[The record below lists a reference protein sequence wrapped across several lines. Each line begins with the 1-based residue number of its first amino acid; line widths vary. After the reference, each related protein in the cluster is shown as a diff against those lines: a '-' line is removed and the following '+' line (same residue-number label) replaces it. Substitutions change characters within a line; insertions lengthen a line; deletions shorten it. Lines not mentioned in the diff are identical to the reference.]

1 MDYFEKPVSD
11 QLIAKGGIV
20 EFHKVTV
27 ELPNGKLAGRD
38 LVKHPGA
45 SVVVPVSDDGCVYMV
60 RQYRT
65 PAKQETIEIPAG
77 KLDAGEDP
85 LVCAARELAEETGF
99 TGTLHHLSSYY
110 STPGFSDEVL
120 HMYLATNLK
129 QNDAHPDEDEFISTE
144 KYTIAQ
150 LVEMI
155 FNGTIVDGKTI
166 IGILVADRY
175 FKGEL
180 GISME

>member
-20 EFHKVTV
+20 EFHNVTV

-85 LVCAARELAEETGF
+85 LVCAARELSEEDFANVGRNEPCPCGSGRRF
-99 TGTLHHLSSYY
+99 KHCHG
-110 STPGFSDEVL
+110 
-120 HMYLATNLK
+120 M
-129 QNDAHPDEDEFISTE
+129 QN
-144 KYTIAQ
+144 
-150 LVEMI
+150 
-155 FNGTIVDGKTI
+155 FN
-166 IGILVADRY
+166 
-175 FKGEL
+175 
-180 GISME
+180 